1 MIMKSKLAHGAM
13 SAKYQSRFKG
23 ERSDAKRREPMT
35 NQAYLFLVLW
45 VILVCAVT
53 DGLAAVIFH
62 VG

>member
-23 ERSDAKRREPMT
+23 ERSDAKRREPSY
-35 NQAYLFLVLW
+35 QFLLFLVLW
-45 VILVCAVT
+45 VILVCAIT
-53 DGLAAVIFH
+53 DGAAAIIYH